1 MKIVKTFN
9 QFVNEKILNKI
20 KISIDELLDIID
32 QNELNLLKTF
42 KLDGETVTPKDNIST
57 LYDDAQ
63 FNRNL
68 DDKKLKKSKLHD
80 TKDNQ
85 TLLEDNII
93 LRFFFVY
100 PKGSIELEEPKYIII
115 QYFDRD
121 TNEISDI
128 KIFENKDS
136 INKFYETLTDKT
148 IELKKGKK
156 EFIYQTSNSGNNWD
170 LKNPKQ
176 VKGDFKSELDFEE
189 MDDLLKDKKVK
200 LNK

>member
-1 MKIVKTFN
+1 MKIIKTFN

-100 PKGSIELEEPKYIII
+100 PKDSIELEEPKYIII
-115 QYFDRD
+115 QYFDRY

-128 KIFENKDS
+128 RIFENKDS

>member
-1 MKIVKTFN
+1 MKIIKTFN

-68 DDKKLKKSKLHD
+68 DDKKLKKSRLHD

-100 PKGSIELEEPKYIII
+100 PKDSIELEEPKYIII
-115 QYFDRD
+115 QYFDRY

-128 KIFENKDS
+128 RIFENKDS